1 MGCNLN
7 MQKIL
12 KPIISMIV
20 IGVVSLSINIDRN
33 VLANDIANTCE
44 FNPTSKVN
52 PNYSTMN
59 CLLTET
65 ALSYGV
71 PPEIVKAIAEGESG
85 NWRHFDMNGE
95 AIVTSDNGIGIM
107 QITNQSAYDQER
119 LKSDIVYNIQA
130 GVEALDNMFKRKDL
144 PSINGGERDVLEHW
158 YFAIMAYNGTK
169 PVNSPIIQASGAR
182 NVNAYQEKILQII
195 EKFELIELKKLQ
207 FKRED
212 FQYDSNSRGNINFS
226 TMNYKFDLPLT
237 KSKYFFEKNEKVVT
251 TTDLKLRSR
260 PTTSNDNVKAT
271 LNKGEIVTITGP
283 FVYDEVATKKNHFVW
298 YPVKR
303 SDGTEGYVA
312 SSYLDHSTSTSMP
325 SVVTKPDYSAYA
337 AKFADFDATA
347 WWTDDMIWA
356 INRGLING
364 YSNVWNA
371 KTKRYETQLQPNTQL
386 TEAHFLT
393 IFFRYAQKDELA
405 SVKNTS
411 SWNRSGLYNMA
422 KKYKMP
428 VLANEE
434 TATAKSLS
442 EKGIRRDTMAQLMA
456 SYHYGKTVS
465 ENEAIQFFIDN
476 GITTATSIS
485 DYNPDRILTR
495 AQISAFIQRYEAF
508 VSQQK

>member
-1 MGCNLN
+1 MK
-7 MQKIL
+7 KIL
-12 KPIISMIV
+12 KPLISV
-20 IGVVSLSINIDRN
+20 IAISAISLSINIDKN
-33 VLANDIANTCE
+33 VLANDIANICE
-44 FNPTSKVN
+44 FDSTSKVN
-52 PNYSTMN
+52 PDYSTMN

-65 ALSYGV
+65 ALSYDV

-95 AIVTSDNGIGIM
+95 AIVTADNGIGIM
-107 QITNQSAYDQER
+107 QITNQAGYNQDR

-130 GVEALDNMFKRKDL
+130 GVQTLDSMFKRKDL

-169 PVNSPIIQASGAR
+169 PVNSPIFQATGER
-182 NVNAYQEKILQII
+182 NANAYQEKILQII
-195 EKFELIELKKLQ
+195 EKFELIELTKLR

-212 FQYDSNSRGNINFS
+212 FQYDSNSRENIKFS
-226 TMNYKFDLPLT
+226 TMNYKFDSPLA
-237 KSKYFFEKNEKVVT
+237 KSKHFFETNEKVSAT
-251 TTDLKLRSR
+251 TNLKLRSR

-283 FVYDEVATKKNHFVW
+283 FVYDEVSTKKNHFVW

-312 SSYLDHSTSTSMP
+312 SSYLNHSNSTLTP
-325 SVVTKPDYSAYA
+325 PVVTKPDYSAYA

-347 WWTDDMIWA
+347 WWRDDMIWA
-356 INRGLING
+356 IDRGLING
-364 YSNVWNA
+364 YSNIWNA
-371 KTKRYETQLQPNTQL
+371 KTKKYEKQLQPNTQL

-393 IFFRYAQKDELA
+393 IFFRFAQKDELA

-411 SWNRSGLYNMA
+411 SWNKSGLYNMA

-434 TATAKSLS
+434 STASKSLAD
-442 EKGIRRDTMAQLMA
+442 KGIRRGKLAQLMV
-456 SYHYGKTVS
+456 SYYYGKTVS
-465 ENEAIQFFIDN
+465 ENEAIQFFMDN
-476 GITTATSIS
+476 GITTATSIGS
-485 DYNPDRILTR
+485 YNPDQILTR
-495 AQISAFIQRYEAF
+495 SQISAFIQRYESF
-508 VSQQK
+508 VSKQK